1 MTDRSTAIHEAA
13 HGVIARVL
21 TVRVH
26 ACKLVRP
33 PPIAAGFVGLTSTA
47 SAYETVGILNV
58 NTRIKLA
65 ALLIDAK
72 ITMAGPAAEARL
84 LGLCLQAEYARRDAW
99 LIDRRHLRRIV
110 ADVVWLTGGQEDDV
124 AAKIYNRTAAKAQR
138 LVAQNWRAIQ
148 RVAEQ
153 LLREGELN
161 QDEIDGLIADAAAA
175 AWPSSPSFL
184 SGAKRHREVR

>member
-13 HGVIARVL
+13 RGVIARVL

-33 PPIAAGFVGLTSTA
+33 PPIAAGFVGLTSSA
-47 SAYETVGILNV
+47 SAYETVGILNA

-65 ALLIDAK
+65 ALRIDAK

-84 LGLCLQAEYARRDAW
+84 LGLCLQARRDAW

-175 AWPSSPSFL
+175 AWPKAVYS
-184 SGAKRHREVR
+184 